1 MLASQP
7 PAQPMRGFTP
17 SCIVAIRQSQQ
28 SSTPNTAQPNPQLKL
43 WERIVA
49 QLPPKDIETEWYSL
63 TEIAPLL
70 GIKPRSLAKH
80 CRDLWPKWEGHYRLN
95 YSQAISL
102 IRRVCYAGKKV
113 PQ

>member
-1 MLASQP
+1 MLATTPSSQLSNLL
-7 PAQPMRGFTP
+7 P
-17 SCIVAIRQSQQ
+17 SCIVPTRQPKPSKAR
-28 SSTPNTAQPNPQLKL
+28 TARAAPPPKL

-49 QLPPKDIETEWYSL
+49 RLPSKASEEWYSL
-63 TEIAPLL
+63 REIAPLL

-80 CRDLWPKWEGHYRLN
+80 CRDLWPHWEGHYRLN
-95 YSQAISL
+95 HSQAVSL